1 MAENTTTTA
10 EIQTLLDKANHAL
23 FRASETLSFI
33 RKCLDKGP
41 ALDEPDIDGLN
52 NILECLHEGLLHRV
66 LREMIVPQV
75 LICIPVLL
83 LIRCRI

>member
-1 MAENTTTTA
+1 MADATTTT
-10 EIQTLLDKANHAL
+10 EDIQTLLDEANHAL

-52 NILECLHEGLLHRV
+52 NILECLHGQIDEASEATDKAVTLYGK
-66 LREMIVPQV
+66 QGA
-75 LICIPVLL
+75 
-83 LIRCRI
+83 

>member
-1 MAENTTTTA
+1 MADNTTSTTSVR
-10 EIQTLLDKANHAL
+10 ELLDEANHAL

-52 NILECLHEGLLHRV
+52 NILEGLHRQIDEASDATDKAV
-66 LREMIVPQV
+66 TLYGREIESKPDK
-75 LICIPVLL
+75 
-83 LIRCRI
+83 